1 MLLPIFLFSA
11 VEQNEAILNL
21 RYCDIKKTTSVMKG
35 MVEEKGA
42 VGKFVRSNRPLVIN
56 VPLTLF
62 SGD

>member
-1 MLLPIFLFSA
+1 
-11 VEQNEAILNL
+11 
-21 RYCDIKKTTSVMKG
+21 MKG